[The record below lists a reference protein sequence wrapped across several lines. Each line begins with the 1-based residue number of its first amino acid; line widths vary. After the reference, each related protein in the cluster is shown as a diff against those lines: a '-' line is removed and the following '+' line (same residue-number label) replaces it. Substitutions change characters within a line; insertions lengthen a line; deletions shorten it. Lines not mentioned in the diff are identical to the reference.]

1 MEEIV
6 SSFLTF
12 QVSLKIYH
20 WQTLSY
26 PRHKASDELF
36 GSISEKIDKFVETL
50 QGNRGNRFQFS
61 KNTNLELQNFSEQ
74 GGERMLR
81 QFEEWLQ
88 NNLSRALIKDRESDL
103 LNLKDEMVNDI
114 HQALYLYS
122 LH

>member
-61 KNTNLELQNFSEQ
+61 KNRF
-74 GGERMLR
+74 
-81 QFEEWLQ
+81 F
-88 NNLSRALIKDRESDL
+88 
-103 LNLKDEMVNDI
+103 
-114 HQALYLYS
+114 
-122 LH
+122 